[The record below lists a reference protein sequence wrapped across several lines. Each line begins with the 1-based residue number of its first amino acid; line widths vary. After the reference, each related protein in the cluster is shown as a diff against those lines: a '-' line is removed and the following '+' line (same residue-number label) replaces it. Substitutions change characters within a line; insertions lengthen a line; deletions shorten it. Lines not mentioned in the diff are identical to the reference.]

1 MWDGM
6 GWMGLKI
13 SVSSSSKRT
22 ALMNML
28 QPQERPSVELSV
40 QSLMK
45 GVKAVEEEER
55 LLSKCSQCFHIEL
68 C

>member
-28 QPQERPSVELSV
+28 QPQERPSVELDERSE
-40 QSLMK
+40 S
-45 GVKAVEEEER
+45 GGRRGAAVEQV
-55 LLSKCSQCFHIEL
+55 LAMLSY
-68 C
+68 

>member
-1 MWDGM
+1 MWDGLD
-6 GWMGLKI
+6 GVENLCKLL
-13 SVSSSSKRT
+13 

-28 QPQERPSVELSV
+28 QPQERPSVELSA